1 MPKTL
6 QLRRG
11 TTAEI
16 TANTPASG
24 ELFVDTDKKTVTV
37 GDGSTAGGT
46 ILARNDRVSHVYNTA
61 NAVNGYA
68 VSAFATANGANGLAA
83 GAYNTAN
90 TLTQSIA
97 NNQSTSVIGGFTTN
111 AMIIANLNGY
121 LTSTANLAISPGA
134 TNSPAYI
141 QVRDINSTAGN
152 SAIFRSREIRLTE
165 GRDLLNNGTYYLNN
179 EQDLLIHHS
188 GLFRR
193 KVHTGLQSPNYG
205 GYGGQ
210 NTYREFHLYANT
222 SNATIA
228 YAGVDGDLGIGPF
241 AIAGAFANGEFGI
254 FETTIMAQSHGAA
267 GSNSFD
273 GTRFWK
279 YETTFS
285 KTPAALSSNS
295 TLTFSSNTGNSGS
308 WIANVQITAGAA
320 GFAGGCDIAVQ
331 GEAGKNIFWYVINTQ
346 KSLWCTF
353 AAGGGGGGGGK

>member
-46 ILARNDRVSHVYNTA
+46 ILARNDRVSHVYD
-61 NAVNGYA
+61 
-68 VSAFATANGANGLAA
+68 
-83 GAYNTAN
+83 TAN

-111 AMIIANLNGY
+111 TMIIANNNGY
-121 LTSTANLAISPGA
+121 LTSTANLAISPGGNTSSA
-134 TNSPAYI
+134 FI
-141 QVRDINSTAGN
+141 QVRDIYSTSGN
-152 SAIFRSREIRLTE
+152 SATFRSREIRLTE
-165 GRDLLNNGTYYLNN
+165 GRDLSTGVPSYLNN
-179 EQDLLIHHS
+179 QQDLHILHS
-188 GLFRR
+188 GLRR
-193 KVHTGLQSPNYG
+193 TKVHTGLQSPNYG

-210 NTYREFHLYANT
+210 NIYREYHLYANT

-228 YAGVDGDLGIGPF
+228 YAGVDGDLGVGPF
-241 AIAGAFANGEFGI
+241 AIAGSFANGEFGI

>member
-111 AMIIANLNGY
+111 TMIIANNNGY
-121 LTSTANLAISPGA
+121 LTSTANLAISPGG
-134 TNSPAYI
+134 NSSSAFI

-179 EQDLLIHHS
+179 EQDLLLTHS
-188 GLFRR
+188 GLLRR

>member
-61 NAVNGYA
+61 N
-68 VSAFATANGANGLAA
+68 TI
-83 GAYNTAN
+83 AN
-90 TLTQSIA
+90 TVTSGFLA
-97 NNQSTSVIGGFTTN
+97 NTI
-111 AMIIANLNGY
+111 IIANSSGY
-121 LTSTANLAISPGA
+121 LSSTSNLAVLPGDA
-134 TNSPAYI
+134 YGPARI
-141 QVRDINSTAGN
+141 LINGPSTAGTSN
-152 SAIFRSREIRLTE
+152 GVVLMQAFLSLKE
-165 GRDLLNNGTYYLNN
+165 GISSYNDEKDLQIL
-179 EQDLLIHHS
+179 HS
-188 GLFRR
+188 GLIRR
-193 KVHTGLQSPNYG
+193 RVHSGLTSPSNISYG
-205 GYGGQ
+205 GVNSYKE
-210 NTYREFHLYANT
+210 YHLYANT
-222 SNATIA
+222 SNATIT
-228 YAGVDGDLGIGPF
+228 YASSEGNRFDAIGASGTF
-241 AIAGAFANGEFGI
+241 SNGEFGI

-285 KTPAALSSNS
+285 RTAATLSSNS

-308 WIANVQITAGAA
+308 WIANVNIVHSGTLNTNL
-320 GFAGGCDIAVQ
+320 CDIAVQ

>member
-111 AMIIANLNGY
+111 TMIIANNNGY
-121 LTSTANLAISPGA
+121 LTSTANLAISPGG
-134 TNSPAYI
+134 NSSSAFI

-179 EQDLLIHHS
+179 EQDLLLTHS
-188 GLFRR
+188 GLLRR

-228 YAGVDGDLGIGPF
+228 YAGVDGSSGVGRF
-241 AIAGAFANGEFGI
+241 AIAGSFANGEFGI

-285 KTPAALSSNS
+285 RTAATLSSNS

-308 WIANVQITAGAA
+308 WIANVNIVHSGTYNTNL
-320 GFAGGCDIAVQ
+320 CDIAVQ